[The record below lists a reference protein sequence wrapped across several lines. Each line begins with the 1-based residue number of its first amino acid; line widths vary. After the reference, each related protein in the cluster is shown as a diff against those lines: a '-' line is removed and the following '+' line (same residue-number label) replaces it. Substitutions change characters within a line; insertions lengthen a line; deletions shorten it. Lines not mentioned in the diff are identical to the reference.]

1 LVDYHQA
8 QELFHSSHRNNTTPH
23 QSFGIDGS
31 NTVPLSFLRNVLVP
45 AGGFEMPRYFFH
57 VKRGQVTVLDQE
69 GIELEDD
76 AEAEEEAAR
85 RVQKI
90 VADEALNGAPVSS
103 RASPGMIIVADEN
116 WRRLLELPFF

>member
-1 LVDYHQA
+1 
-8 QELFHSSHRNNTTPH
+8 
-23 QSFGIDGS
+23 
-31 NTVPLSFLRNVLVP
+31 
-45 AGGFEMPRYFFH
+45 MPRYFFH

-85 RVQKI
+85 RIQKI

-103 RASPGMIIVADEN
+103 RASRGMIIVADETGAGY
-116 WRRLLELPFF
+116 